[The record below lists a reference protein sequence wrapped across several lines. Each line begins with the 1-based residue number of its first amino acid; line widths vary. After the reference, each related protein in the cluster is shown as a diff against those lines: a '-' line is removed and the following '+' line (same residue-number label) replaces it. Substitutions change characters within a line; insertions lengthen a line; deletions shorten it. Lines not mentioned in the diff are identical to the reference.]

1 MKPIFHSKFISKPYH
16 EAVDYVKEK
25 LKLFG
30 FGVISEIN
38 MKETLKIKIDA
49 DVRPYLIIGAC
60 NPVFANKAIAA
71 EKHIGIFLPCN
82 VVVQQENEG
91 TRITVMNPEQIMPA
105 FENSE
110 LNELAAEM
118 NGILSNF
125 IHEL

>member
-1 MKPIFHSKFISKPYH
+1 MKSVFHSKFINKPYH

-38 MKETLKIKIDA
+38 MNETLKIKIDA
-49 DVRPYLIIGAC
+49 DIHPYLIIGAC

-71 EKHIGIFLPCN
+71 EKNIGIFLPCN

-105 FENSE
+105 FDNPE
-110 LNELAAEM
+110 LNKLAAEM
-118 NGILSNF
+118 NGILKNF
-125 IHEL
+125 LNEL

>member
-1 MKPIFHSKFISKPYH
+1 MKSIFHSKFILIPYH

-25 LKLFG
+25 LKVFG

-49 DVRPYLIIGAC
+49 DIRPYLIIGAC
-60 NPVFANKAIAA
+60 NPVLANIAIAY
-71 EKHIGIFLPCN
+71 EKNIGIFLPCN

-105 FENSE
+105 FGNPE
-110 LNELAAEM
+110 LNKLAEEM
-118 NGILSNF
+118 NGILLNF
-125 IHEL
+125 LNEL

>member
-1 MKPIFHSKFISKPYH
+1 MKSIIHSKFISKPYH

-25 LKLFG
+25 LKQFG

-49 DVRPYLIIGAC
+49 EIRPYLIIGAC
-60 NPVFANKAIAA
+60 NPTFTNKAIAA
-71 EKHIGIFLPCN
+71 EKNIGVFLPCN
-82 VVVQQENEG
+82 VVVQQEGDG
-91 TRITVMNPEQIMPA
+91 TLVTVMNPEQVMPA

-110 LNELAAEM
+110 LNALATEM

-125 IHEL
+125 MQEL